1 MQAQMRRTRRTANA
15 CIACRHSKIKCSGD
29 EPCNNCQRRGIRC
42 EFTEGVNRVV
52 VSERSVC
59 CGIVHEI
66 LCSDTSHGCRYLR
79 RLEAQAR
86 EQQEYGTTQRH
97 PNTLHRANTAE
108 ITGYASESAV
118 QFSGHAGI
126 SSIGPSPVPTTSDAP
141 SVWTSPFTL
150 PSTTIKNTKGNKRTW
165 IWLAPSSM
173 WSFTTRLTILMTE
186 KLHSKYPEGAPS
198 LLEREVYPLR
208 WESCA
213 SNERLDISG
222 LPSLDYALYLFD
234 TVKFHLGQSYRF
246 FDEELFIKNIQE
258 FYHGDPVKMASE
270 HRLWFVQYL
279 LVLSFGTA
287 FLSRT
292 KSDDPPG
299 SKFFVRAM
307 SLMPNHA
314 SLWKDSL
321 LAIEVLAMAGLYLYS
336 IDQRESAFIYV
347 SQPVSL

>member
-1 MQAQMRRTRRTANA
+1 M
-15 CIACRHSKIKCSGD
+15 
-29 EPCNNCQRRGIRC
+29 
-42 EFTEGVNRVV
+42 
-52 VSERSVC
+52 
-59 CGIVHEI
+59 
-66 LCSDTSHGCRYLR
+66 
-79 RLEAQAR
+79 
-86 EQQEYGTTQRH
+86 
-97 PNTLHRANTAE
+97 
-108 ITGYASESAV
+108 
-118 QFSGHAGI
+118 
-126 SSIGPSPVPTTSDAP
+126 
-141 SVWTSPFTL
+141 
-150 PSTTIKNTKGNKRTW
+150 
-165 IWLAPSSM
+165 
-173 WSFTTRLTILMTE
+173 ILMTE

-213 SNERLDISG
+213 SNERVDISG

-246 FDEELFIKNIQE
+246 FDEELFIKNVQE
-258 FYHGDPVKMASE
+258 FYHGDPVKMARE

-279 LVLSFGTA
+279 RVLSFGTA

-292 KSDDPPG
+292 KSDEPPG
-299 SKFFVRAM
+299 SNFFVRAM

-314 SLWKDSL
+314 SLWKDRL